1 VNSKP
6 SDVSVS
12 FSGMLTR
19 PAGHE
24 ANAEAE
30 ARKNEAEDDAEAQF
44 FFEPRPR
51 PQFMMPRPRPDTLV
65 SNSVCMSMKTKLLA
79 FRT

>member
-1 VNSKP
+1 MWYADFQTSVNSKP

-44 FFEPRPR
+44 FSSRGR
-51 PQFMMPRPRPDTLV
+51 GHNLWCRGRGQTR
-65 SNSVCMSMKTKLLA
+65 
-79 FRT
+79 